1 MATTMMRGND
11 DVDAVRRRRWGVA
24 APVASSDATATAHR
38 GFVNHAAAVE
48 DPGECARGGRRGVL
62 ARWTGGGG
70 DDGGDDDARAR
81 APGGATCHNRF
92 IHGRGARDPFAPA
105 SASARLM
112 ETSGTGDAHGA
123 GAGERVGGAGE
134 AREAPF
140 ARAGRGRRL
149 VEGVDCTRAV
159 TYAYDR
165 GRGMWT
171 ARVADGDAAD
181 VGFERAARGDVDD
194 AARDGSNATE
204 VTDNGGDIDDDD
216 EEGVEMR
223 ARAREARVRLYQAPY
238 EAAERIFA
246 ETRARREPRVARVVA
261 SSRRHVHVVND
272 SYDAHAST
280 SLDQRSMDKEME
292 DSEEEST
299 STIWIPV
306 AREDGARFWI
316 EAAAD
321 VSPTEQLAS
330 WCRGDVPWPTAR
342 ALDLG
347 KDRTG
352 LPRGAPGPA
361 IEDADAIAS
370 IQLHLRRLH
379 EENVRAAA
387 TAAEVTAA
395 TESAP
400 PRSLTPS
407 EHLDLLRQLALAR
420 SERDRLRDKLR
431 ALGHVD
437 DADDLS

>member
-1 MATTMMRGND
+1 MATTMMGGND

-38 GFVNHAAAVE
+38 GFVNHAEAVE

-70 DDGGDDDARAR
+70 GDGGDDDARAR

-112 ETSGTGDAHGA
+112 ETSGTGDADGA

-171 ARVADGDAAD
+171 ARGADGDAAD
-181 VGFERAARGDVDD
+181 VGF
-194 AARDGSNATE
+194 
-204 VTDNGGDIDDDD
+204 
-216 EEGVEMR
+216 
-223 ARAREARVRLYQAPY
+223 
-238 EAAERIFA
+238 
-246 ETRARREPRVARVVA
+246 VA